1 MSKNADKRSVSTDAL
16 ETLGMIHERE
26 EKRDAIH
33 LAVIPA
39 RAACELEPG
48 SHVAVRDGLAIPAA
62 PGRGVGI
69 VDPFLREAACEGER
83 FWLVLYPRTIQSL
96 RHVWSHPAFPDE
108 PAAGEAPPA
117 SLDAA
122 KAQAVGYLAEIAAR
136 HYVSLDELLAGAE
149 DHLAGGDGL
158 CFGTD
163 IDYGLIDMQRV
174 WRSYEIVTGKS
185 GPADK
190 DEWFFRCAC

>member
-1 MSKNADKRSVSTDAL
+1 MSADKRSVSTDAL
-16 ETLGMIHERE
+16 ETLGMIHSRE

-39 RAACELEPG
+39 RAGCRLEPG
-48 SHVAVRDGLAIPAA
+48 AHVIVRDGVAVPAA
-62 PGRGVGI
+62 VGRGVGI
-69 VDPFLREAACEGER
+69 VDPFLDEAAYEGER

-108 PAAGEAPPA
+108 PQPGEAQPGAPKVDIVRA
-117 SLDAA
+117 E
-122 KAQAVGYLAEIAAR
+122 AVAYLAQVAAR
-136 HYVSLDELLAGAE
+136 HEVSLEQLLAGAE

-163 IDYGLIDMQRV
+163 IDYGMIDMERI
-174 WRSYEIVTGKS
+174 WRSYEIVTGKP

-190 DEWFFRCAC
+190 QEWFFRCAC